1 MLHYPNVVAQEIFS
15 QEVNTIGVRKDGTS
29 CGCGGVVRNNSI
41 EWCGCFTIGFFF
53 RGGCIVVTKLWGV

>member
-41 EWCGCFTIGFFF
+41 EWCGCFAIGFFL
-53 RGGCIVVTKLWGV
+53 GEVV